1 MKTVAKVFLWIEIVG
16 LSLLTALYVVDAVM
30 LLVALGQVPVEMV
43 RDLRIAFALALAL
56 ILLFVWMLVFNIN
69 NLQCLNLATAKTD
82 IKIWRIVLCFLFSN
96 FIVGLLFCF
105 MEDKDFVFKYAKQNI
120 AKDQFDK
127 LEQYR
132 QLLDEGMITKA
143 QYDEIKQTLLQ

>member
-1 MKTVAKVFLWIEIVG
+1 
-16 LSLLTALYVVDAVM
+16 
-30 LLVALGQVPVEMV
+30 
-43 RDLRIAFALALAL
+43 
-56 ILLFVWMLVFNIN
+56 
-69 NLQCLNLATAKTD
+69 
-82 IKIWRIVLCFLFSN
+82 
-96 FIVGLLFCF
+96 